1 MAQYGA
7 QFSGDEGNDAGS
19 QFSGIPQESGFQG
32 QPAAFAGFPAYGYT
46 AFPGAYPGAYPA
58 TAFPGAYAAAPAPY
72 GATYLP
78 GAEFGAPAAA
88 TVLPG
93 VYPGAPA
100 PLIGATTYVHE
111 AQVPIPVRRPGYNER
126 YVAWKNRQ
134 KAFNRYTQATKE
146 AIKNSRNIPSTTYA
160 LAPATTLV
168 SQPTIFGAAPAAPA
182 YYPASTVL
190 PPWEQYAA
198 APYGAHPTYIAGAP
212 IYGAP
217 LAFPAATS
225 FGGDFN
231 SYSETSQHVEAAP
244 ISQEEPEI
252 RGTQV

>member
-7 QFSGDEGNDAGS
+7 QYSADEGNDAGS
-19 QFSGIPQESGFQG
+19 QFSGVPQESGFQG
-32 QPAAFAGFPAYGYT
+32 QPAFAGFPAYGGFAGAYPT
-46 AFPGAYPGAYPA
+46 AFPAAYGAPFAGAYG
-58 TAFPGAYAAAPAPY
+58 APAAY

-78 GAEFGAPAAA
+78 GAEYGAAPA
-88 TVLPG
+88 TVIPG
-93 VYPGAPA
+93 GYPA
-100 PLIGATTYVHE
+100 PLMGSTTYLQE
-111 AQVPIPVRRPGYNER
+111 AAIPIPVRRPGYNER

-134 KAFNRYTQATKE
+134 KAFNRYKQATKE
-146 AIKNSRNIPSTTYA
+146 AIKNSRSIPSNTYA
-160 LAPATTLV
+160 LAPATTIV
-168 SQPTIFGAAPAAPA
+168 SQPTLFGAAPAAPA
-182 YYPASTVL
+182 YYPQQTYL
-190 PPWEQYAA
+190 PQAGWEQYAA
-198 APYGAHPTYIAGAP
+198 PQFAPATYFGGAQF
-212 IYGAP
+212 YGAP